1 MEKRRKKGGFG
12 GRRGGRRDAISLA
25 LDDRSLNGDLETGF
39 NRVLLG
45 ANVLVKPC
53 YQLDA
58 KKSELAER
66 GKRGANPRFSEEQA
80 TLRDAPGARGRIRG

>member
-1 MEKRRKKGGFG
+1 MVLGAGG
-12 GRRGGRRDAISLA
+12 GGRRDAISLA

-58 KKSELAER
+58 KKSELAEQ
-66 GKRGANPRFSEEQA
+66 GKMGPI
-80 TLRDAPGARGRIRG
+80 RDFRRNKRR